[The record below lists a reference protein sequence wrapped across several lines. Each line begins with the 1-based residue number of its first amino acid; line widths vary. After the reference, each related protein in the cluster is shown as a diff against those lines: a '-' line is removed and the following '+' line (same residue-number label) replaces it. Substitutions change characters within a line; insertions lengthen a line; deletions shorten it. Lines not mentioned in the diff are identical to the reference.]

1 MQISNYLLN
10 NIQIR
15 LFSFIVLLSTI
26 SCVNTPKSV
35 EPSSNI
41 DPDKALVA
49 MLDTIWMTEQMPIRR
64 RDSLGRVYG
73 YESKE
78 YQEQDS
84 IYHKN
89 HDINEVKIR
98 KLLDT
103 KGWPSIDVIGEQGNH
118 TICNVI
124 QHSHN
129 DVRIQYL
136 PLMRKAVKEK
146 NLNARFLVRA
156 EDRIATEAGQLQI
169 YGGQIKYYPET
180 KSFDVWPIKD
190 PENVD
195 KRRAALG
202 LEPMAEFLKGR
213 RHPLEWD
220 LEAQIKRTEA
230 FKKQMA
236 SKEE

>member
-1 MQISNYLLN
+1 M
-10 NIQIR
+10 R
-15 LFSFIVLLSTI
+15 LFTFLILLSIFSCNSSPKQVETI
-26 SCVNTPKSV
+26 ATV
-35 EPSSNI
+35 
-41 DPDKALVA
+41 DPDEALVA
-49 MLDTIWMTEQMPIRR
+49 MLDTIWRSEQMPIRL

-78 YQEQDS
+78 YQKQDS

-103 KGWPSIDVIGEQGNH
+103 KGWPNIDVIGEQGNL

-129 DVRIQYL
+129 DIRIKYL
-136 PLMRKAVKEK
+136 PLMRQAVADK
-146 NLNARFLVRA
+146 NLNPRFLVRA

-169 YGGQIKYYPET
+169 YGGQLKYYPET
-180 KSFDVWPIKD
+180 QSFDVWPIAD

-213 RHPLEWD
+213 RHPLEWN
-220 LEAQIKRTEA
+220 LEEQIKRTEA
-230 FKKQMA
+230 FKKEMA
-236 SKEE
+236 SKSKN